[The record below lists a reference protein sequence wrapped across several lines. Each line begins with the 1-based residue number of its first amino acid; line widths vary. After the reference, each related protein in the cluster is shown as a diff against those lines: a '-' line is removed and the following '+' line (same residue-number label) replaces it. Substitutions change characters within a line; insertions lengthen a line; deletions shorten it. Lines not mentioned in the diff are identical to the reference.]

1 MSKLK
6 STTCLLN
13 IRKYTMTKMKEFQN
27 LIRNKKET
35 KRIFSK
41 QCISNPGKHP
51 GGYNNPQWLVRIVT
65 SGSRERRC
73 FQKQEKEPRK
83 ENM

>member
-1 MSKLK
+1 
-6 STTCLLN
+6 
-13 IRKYTMTKMKEFQN
+13 MTKMKEFQN

-41 QCISNPGKHP
+41 QCIRNPGKHP

-65 SGSRERRC
+65 SGSRGKEMFSKTRKRTKERKHVNP
-73 FQKQEKEPRK
+73 Q
-83 ENM
+83 NMTD